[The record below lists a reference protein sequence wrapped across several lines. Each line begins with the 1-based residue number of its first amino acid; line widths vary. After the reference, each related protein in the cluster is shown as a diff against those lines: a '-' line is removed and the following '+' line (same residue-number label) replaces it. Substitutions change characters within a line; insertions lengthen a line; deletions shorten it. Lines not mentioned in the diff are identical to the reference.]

1 MERNA
6 GERAENRL
14 AVEGLVLDWA
24 PRAGAVPGVNRDG
37 LPADGLSRGALDS
50 FNPAAQ
56 EPDSPDSHPTRRAAS
71 RLFCPSLSGVN
82 DSLDVPSSPRLDRK
96 FAHQAPPL
104 V

>member
-14 AVEGLVLDWA
+14 TVEGLVLD
-24 PRAGAVPGVNRDG
+24 RTSRTGAVPGVNRNG
-37 LPADGLSRGALDS
+37 FPADGLGRGALDS
-50 FNPAAQ
+50 FDPAAQ
-56 EPDSPDSHPTRRAAS
+56 ELDSPDSHATRRAAS